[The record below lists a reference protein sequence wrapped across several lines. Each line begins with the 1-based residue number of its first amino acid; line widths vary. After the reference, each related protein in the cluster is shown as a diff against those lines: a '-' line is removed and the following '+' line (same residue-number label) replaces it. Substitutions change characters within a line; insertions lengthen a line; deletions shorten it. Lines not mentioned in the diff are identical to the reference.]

1 MKNKAVV
8 RPLTIAAGVSI
19 MWWPKVATLVLG
31 LFWVGEMALAQS
43 RPSSPRIINF
53 QTTVREESF
62 VAMVGEVAQPGV
74 YRLPAGADSQNRVAT
89 IEQLVT
95 QAGGLNPTAS
105 PSLRVIRKSRPDQRV
120 YYHPAGAT
128 TLEAGDVIIAENLP
142 DYAPPD
148 AARIEQNGVQLVLLG
163 VLPRPI
169 VVRVKTQQ
177 ASISSICAMLG
188 QPPELSRSVK
198 VLSPARIEHV
208 DQTIPQTALL
218 IFAPGSI
225 NPAQLPEFPPVRELL
240 ANAGATTTN
249 VAGPQRDPQITPTGM
264 LRTPSSNQT
273 TEEANLAL
281 LQQAEIGVGR
291 SEPLGEPYIP
301 GSQPR
306 EVASNPSA
314 PWQRQAANPAYPQ
327 PRTNRSQVEDV
338 PPPPGM
344 DGHGLMADHLRPNSQ
359 NPANLRE
366 TIPVQTTQLPGGT
379 NPSERYSTSGMSL
392 PLLPAISPGTAG
404 RTEAAMASRSGTA
417 PSGTGAVTSAP
428 ISQPAPEASY
438 NGPTRVEIPAYSQNN
453 ALSGN
458 SSIPV
463 APLPPDVADVENENE
478 ASQGMGSYLT
488 TMALILGT
496 VIGLMGA
503 AFAAGR
509 FLDPLH
515 GQSVKE
521 NHAREEHEMAQDFSL
536 ARLQAERPE
545 PLVGQPILK
554 PADSSVQ
561 EEKRLIDDEVQ
572 SYRSILKPAANRTG
586 MARALKESESLPAER
601 TLPEQPALPTSE
613 TASIQQMIEDL
624 LHNRLELHEEPAWI
638 NRQLRFQELPADRR
652 FARFDPAE
660 APLSQE
666 SGQTPHFLLSQSSR
680 TLREPSMG
688 DRPIHRDAHEELPRR
703 SSLGANQSRSSH
715 SSSAVYRRVDTAQDA
730 ISRDRTTPPG
740 SAASKGATAPF
751 EQALVQLRGTKKS

>member
-1 MKNKAVV
+1 
-8 RPLTIAAGVSI
+8 

-53 QTTVREESF
+53 QTTVREEMF
-62 VAMVGEVAQPGV
+62 VAVVGEVSQPGV

-89 IEQLVT
+89 IEQLVA

-128 TLEAGDVIIAENLP
+128 SLEAGDVIIAENLP

-177 ASISSICAMLG
+177 ASVSSICAMLG
-188 QPPELSRSVK
+188 QPPELSRNVK

-225 NPAQLPEFPPVRELL
+225 NPAQLPEFPPVREWV
-240 ANAGATTTN
+240 ANAGTTTTN
-249 VAGPQRDPQITPTGM
+249 VAGPQRDPQITPTAM

-291 SEPLGEPYIP
+291 TEPLGEPYVP

-314 PWQRQAANPAYPQ
+314 PWPRQAANPAYPQ

-344 DGHGLMADHLRPNSQ
+344 DGHALTADLQRSASQ
-359 NPANLRE
+359 NPAYPRE
-366 TIPVQTTQLPGGT
+366 TIPVQTTQLPGGS
-379 NPSERYSTSGMSL
+379 NPGERYSASGMSL
-392 PLLPAISPGTAG
+392 PLLPAISAGTAG
-404 RTEAAMASRSGTA
+404 RTEAAMASQSGA
-417 PSGTGAVTSAP
+417 SPSGTSAVSSAP
-428 ISQPAPEASY
+428 ISLPAPEASY
-438 NGPTRVEIPAYSQNN
+438 TGSSYAGSSYTGPTRVEIPAYSQNN

-463 APLPPDVADVENENE
+463 APLPPEVADMENESA
-478 ASQGMGSYLT
+478 ASQGLGSYLT

-536 ARLQAERPE
+536 ARLQAEMPA
-545 PLVGQPILK
+545 PLVGQSILK

-561 EEKRLIDDEVQ
+561 EEKRLIDDEDQ

-586 MARALKESESLPAER
+586 MARASMESESLPAER
-601 TLPEQPALPTSE
+601 TLPEQPTLPTSE

-688 DRPIHRDAHEELPRR
+688 DRPIHRETHEELPRR
-703 SSLGANQSRSSH
+703 SSLGANQNRSSH

-730 ISRDRTTPPG
+730 LSRDRTTPPG

>member
-1 MKNKAVV
+1 
-8 RPLTIAAGVSI
+8 

-31 LFWVGEMALAQS
+31 LFGVGEMAFAQS

-89 IEQLVT
+89 IEQLVA
-95 QAGGLNPTAS
+95 QSGGLNPTAS

-128 TLEAGDVIIAENLP
+128 SLEAGDVIIAENVP
-142 DYAPPD
+142 DHAPPD

-188 QPPELSRSVK
+188 QPPELSRNVK

-225 NPAQLPEFPPVRELL
+225 NPAQLPEFPPVREWI
-240 ANAGATTTN
+240 ANTGTTTTN
-249 VAGPQRDPQITPTGM
+249 VAVPQRDPQITPTGM

-291 SEPLGEPYIP
+291 TEPLGEPYIP

-314 PWQRQAANPAYPQ
+314 PWPRQAANPAYPP

-344 DGHGLMADHLRPNSQ
+344 DGHGLMADHLRSNSQ
-359 NPANLRE
+359 NPAHSRE

-379 NPSERYSTSGMSL
+379 NPGERYSTSGMSL
-392 PLLPAISPGTAG
+392 PLLPAISPGTTG
-404 RTEAAMASRSGTA
+404 RTEAAMASQSGAA
-417 PSGTGAVTSAP
+417 PSGTSAVSSVP

-438 NGPTRVEIPAYSQNN
+438 TGSSYTGPTRVEIPANSQNN
-453 ALSGN
+453 VLSGN

-463 APLPPDVADVENENE
+463 APLPPEVADMENESA

-515 GQSVKE
+515 GQSTKE
-521 NHAREEHEMAQDFSL
+521 NSSREEHEMAQDFSL
-536 ARLQAERPE
+536 ARFQAERPE

-554 PADSSVQ
+554 PTDASVQ
-561 EEKRLIDDEVQ
+561 EENRFSDDEDQ
-572 SYRSILKPAANRTG
+572 SYRSILKPAAHRTE
-586 MARALKESESLPAER
+586 MARASKESDRLPTER
-601 TLPEQPALPTSE
+601 TLPEQPARPTSE
-613 TASIQQMIEDL
+613 TASTQQMIEDL

-730 ISRDRTTPPG
+730 LSRDRTTPPG
-740 SAASKGATAPF
+740 SAAGKGAMAPF